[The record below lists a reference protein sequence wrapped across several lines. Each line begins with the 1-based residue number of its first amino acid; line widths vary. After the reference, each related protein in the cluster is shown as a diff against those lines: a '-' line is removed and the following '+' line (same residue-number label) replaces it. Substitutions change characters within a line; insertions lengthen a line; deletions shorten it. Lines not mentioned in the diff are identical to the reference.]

1 MTRNDIYGTVIV
13 ILGVIGIV
21 AFGSINK
28 GLVNNMDLNLLI
40 SLWSRA
46 GWLSYFIIIGV
57 LPIFAL
63 YIGASHLESIL
74 FSRQELIDE
83 PVTPKQATSRSGGSP
98 GLWANMKAKWEHW
111 MHWTRDKIE
120 GWSIDKSDKTL
131 AWTLGICWACC
142 GGALAGGTLVFAK
155 ATSVECPP
163 TCQVE
168 ILTTPQSQ
176 TRLRYS
182 QQSKYRKP
190 GWCPI
195 SFSH

>member
-1 MTRNDIYGTVIV
+1 VV
-13 ILGVIGIV
+13 LGVIGIV
-21 AFGSINK
+21 AFGSINE

-46 GWLSYFIIIGV
+46 GWLSYFVLMGV
-57 LPIFAL
+57 LPVSVL

-74 FSRQELIDE
+74 FSRQDLVDDPI
-83 PVTPKQATSRSGGSP
+83 TPKPTTSRNGDSSGI
-98 GLWANMKAKWEHW
+98 WATTKAKWEHW

-155 ATSVECPP
+155 ATSVPSSHCDPYI
-163 TCQVE
+163 E

-176 TRLRYS
+176 TRLWFFEPP
-182 QQSKYRKP
+182 KYWKP
-190 GWCPI
+190 G
-195 SFSH
+195 